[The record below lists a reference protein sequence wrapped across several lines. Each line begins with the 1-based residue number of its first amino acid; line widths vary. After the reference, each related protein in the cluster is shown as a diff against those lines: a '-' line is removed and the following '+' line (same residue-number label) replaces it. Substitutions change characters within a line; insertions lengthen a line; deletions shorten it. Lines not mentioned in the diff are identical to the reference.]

1 MTAGEAG
8 PVYALGADAP
18 ERQRLRQQA
27 KELRAHSEALLD
39 RVGAAPGW
47 RAIDLGCG
55 PLGVLDILSERVGP
69 SGSVIGLDYDP
80 VNVAMARDFVGE
92 HRLANVEVME
102 SDARNTGLPESSF
115 DLVHAR
121 TLLINLPEPAEVV
134 SEMVRL
140 ARPGGW
146 VAAMEP
152 DVRNMVCYPPI
163 PAWDRMQELFEQS
176 YVADGADPLMGRR
189 LSSLLWDAGLVDIG
203 VEPRAEAFPLGHSRR
218 TIRADILRAMR
229 PKLIQRGMA
238 GEQELGEIDT
248 AFRKHLENPRT
259 LLCQSLFMAWGRK
272 PAA

>member
-1 MTAGEAG
+1 MTAGEAR

-27 KELRAHSEALLD
+27 KELRAHSQALLD

-69 SGSVIGLDYDP
+69 GGSVTGLDYDP
-80 VNVAMARDFVGE
+80 VNVAMAREFVRE
-92 HRLANVEVME
+92 HHLANVEVME
-102 SDARNTGLPESSF
+102 GDARNTGLAESSF
-115 DLVHAR
+115 DLVHTR
-121 TLLINLPEPAEVV
+121 TLLINLPQPAGVL

-140 ARPGGW
+140 VRPRGW

-152 DVRNMVCYPPI
+152 DVRNTICYPPI

-189 LSSLLWDAGLVDIG
+189 LSGLLWDAGLVDID
-203 VEPRAEAFPLGHSRR
+203 VEPIADSYPLGHSRR
-218 TIRADILRAMR
+218 AVRADLLRSMR
-229 PKLIQRGMA
+229 PKIVQRGMA
-238 GEQELGEIDT
+238 KERELLEID
-248 AFRKHLENPRT
+248 REVREHLDNPRT
-259 LLCQSLFMAWGRK
+259 LLAQFFFMAWGRK
-272 PAA
+272 PAT